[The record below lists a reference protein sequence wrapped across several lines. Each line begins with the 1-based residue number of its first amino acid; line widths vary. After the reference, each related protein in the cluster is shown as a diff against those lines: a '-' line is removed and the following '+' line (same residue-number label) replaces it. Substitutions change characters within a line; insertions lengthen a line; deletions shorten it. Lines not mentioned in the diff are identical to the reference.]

1 MEATDAKISFESAL
15 TQLETI
21 VESME
26 SGDVPLAEL
35 LAKFEEGNKLL
46 KVCEARL
53 KDAELKIEFKVAVN
67 DIDQIALGQEV
78 KLRFSAFNQR
88 TTPEIDGRVSR
99 VSAAATS
106 DPATGHSYYLAEAE
120 VTGDLSV
127 LGDRGLIPGMP
138 VDIFVQTEEQVAI
151 AYFVKPFTDQIARA
165 FREE

>member
-53 KDAELKIEFKVAVN
+53 KDAEIKIELLKK
-67 DIDQIALGQEV
+67 Q
-78 KLRFSAFNQR
+78 K
-88 TTPEIDGRVSR
+88 DGVGFTKFE
-99 VSAAATS
+99 TS
-106 DPATGHSYYLAEAE
+106 SDA
-120 VTGDLSV
+120 
-127 LGDRGLIPGMP
+127 
-138 VDIFVQTEEQVAI
+138 
-151 AYFVKPFTDQIARA
+151 
-165 FREE
+165 